1 MTLDLRVIKKS
12 GWQILNYSDKR
23 KVVEAKDGTKSWSNK
38 KDANKAKDILIAA
51 VATKKVILSD
61 RYKFKEEYLKFATNK
76 LEIARDKTVRLSPA
90 SVQGYVSIIIFIYM
104 IVFQIFI
111 LIKLMVKFWKN
122 LLKRLKQLNT
132 IALLVILFGT
142 KLRILSI
149 KLKHF

>member
-61 RYKFKEEYLKFATNK
+61 RYKFKEEYLKYATNR
-76 LEIARDKTVRLSPA
+76 LESARDKTIRLSP
-90 SVQGYVSIIIFIYM
+90 SSIQGYVTNYNLYIDDCFPDIYIDQVNGKVLEEFIKG
-104 IVFQIFI
+104 I
-111 LIKLMVKFWKN
+111 
-122 LLKRLKQLNT
+122 
-132 IALLVILFGT
+132 
-142 KLRILSI
+142 
-149 KLKHF
+149 